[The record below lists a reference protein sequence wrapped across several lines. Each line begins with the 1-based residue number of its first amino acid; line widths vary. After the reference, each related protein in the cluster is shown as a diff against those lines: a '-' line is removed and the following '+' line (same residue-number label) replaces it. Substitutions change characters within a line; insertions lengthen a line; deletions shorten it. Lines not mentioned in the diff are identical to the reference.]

1 MTQVIPSAGL
11 SAEWS
16 TLGENGCVSPE
27 DGVWTEVP
35 VFTTLQ

>member
-1 MTQVIPSAGL
+1 MMGVIPSAGL

-16 TLGENGCVSPE
+16 TAGEDGCVSPE

-35 VFTTLQ
+35 VSTTLQ